1 MFLPLSS
8 STPHLPVPPQAVMA
22 TSANGRAHAGRAGR
36 AEVAPRWPGRARP
49 GHAGPALP
57 GPLAS
62 PFGRSARLCSPM
74 PSPFNP
80 TNRFGEITFGRLG
93 VLGNRTSACLGR
105 KKIRSGCGS
114 TLSLEDGH
122 YRYCK
127 QMESTL

>member
-36 AEVAPRWPGRARP
+36 AEVAPAAPRWPGCARP
-49 GHAGPALP
+49 GNAGPALP

-80 TNRFGEITFGRLG
+80 TN
-93 VLGNRTSACLGR
+93 
-105 KKIRSGCGS
+105 
-114 TLSLEDGH
+114 
-122 YRYCK
+122 
-127 QMESTL
+127 